1 MKVRI
6 TEMGAPWPDGLGV
19 GDVVDLGDRS
29 EVPPYF
35 LGKCEKTDDEPNTKP
50 EAEETGEGG
59 DDAEASGDDA
69 PSLDALRAEAKALSI
84 EVDGRWKA
92 ARLTEE
98 IAKAKDAQK

>member
-6 TEMGAPWPDGLGV
+6 TEMGAPWPQGLGV

-35 LGKCEKTDDEPNTKP
+35 LGKCEQTDDEPTTKP
-50 EAEETGEGG
+50 EGGEGG
-59 DDAEASGDDA
+59 DDAADLE
-69 PSLDALRAEAKALSI
+69 ALRAEAKALGI

-98 IAKAKDAQK
+98 IAKAKDAKK